1 MIRAFLPLDVLD
13 IALQGRSLSNKART
27 KDNVATGITFFG
39 GLASLLGQWF
49 SPRGRFCVWVCSE
62 GFSLRGLSSVRDRSS
77 PQAWE
82 VDRLLLRE
90 QDGDCCLALLEQVS
104 LAGGE
109 LAVEKV
115 FLRLPDTSPLLSAAE
130 QSGFSPYVTERLYWR
145 EREKQEAVVG
155 DAPAGES
162 SAVSPPRRRQ
172 VDDDYRLFELYQ
184 RRIPTPVRRVEGATF
199 AQWKANRDRSVGQE
213 WVFEK
218 GGGLVGWA
226 ALDTDGERGRLEAT
240 AISDDE
246 LERVL
251 EYGLTNLSGC
261 RHLFCLV
268 PEFEQELLRMLESRG
283 FSQVSRYS
291 VLSKDLLAR
300 AQEPCLVP
308 AGA

>member
-13 IALQGRSLSNKART
+13 IALQGRALSNKAKT
-27 KDNVATGITFFG
+27 KDNLATGTAFFG

-49 SPRGRFCVWVCSE
+49 SPRGRFCVWVCTE

-115 FLRLPDTSPLLSAAE
+115 FLRLPDASPLLSAAE
-130 QSGFSPYVTERLYWR
+130 QSGFATYVTERLYWR
-145 EREKQEAVVG
+145 ERQREAAG
-155 DAPAGES
+155 DAPASGP
-162 SAVSPPRRRQ
+162 SAASPPRRRH

-184 RRIPTPVRRVEGATF
+184 RRIPAAVRRAEGATF
-199 AQWKANRDRSVGQE
+199 AQWKANRDRSAGQE

-218 GGGLVGWA
+218 EGGLAAWA
-226 ALDTDGERGRLEAT
+226 AFDTEGERGQLEVMAV
-240 AISDDE
+240 SDDE

-251 EYGLTNLSGC
+251 EHCLTSLAGC
-261 RHLFCLV
+261 RHLYCLV
-268 PEFEQELLRMLESRG
+268 PEFEPGLPRMLESRG
-283 FSQVSRYS
+283 FSQVARYS
-291 VLSKDLLAR
+291 VLAKDLLAR